1 MQSLRLKIPILLIVL
16 RFLFAPAILAIT
28 FLFHQTG
35 TTAIVILMYL
45 GLLSDIFDGIIARHL
60 GIATPKL
67 RRLDSQVDMVFWI
80 AIGISAYVLFPEI
93 IKANSI
99 PIILVF
105 AMEAACYAISFIRF
119 GKEPCTHAFLAK
131 MWGITLLIAF
141 TSLIGFGY
149 AGIPFA
155 LAIIFGLLSH
165 LDRIFILL
173 ILPHWTHDIPS
184 AYHAILIRKGIS
196 FKKNKLFN

>member
-1 MQSLRLKIPILLIVL
+1 MQPLKLKIPILLIAL
-16 RFLFAPAILAIT
+16 RFFLAPAILLTT
-28 FLFHQTG
+28 FLFHHNG
-35 TTAIVILMYL
+35 TTAIVVMMYV

-67 RRLDSQVDMVFWI
+67 RRLDSQVDMIFWI
-80 AIGISAYVLFPEI
+80 AIGISAYILFPEI
-93 IKANSI
+93 IRANAI
-99 PIILVF
+99 PIVLVF
-105 AMEAACYAISFIRF
+105 AMEAACYIISFIRF

-131 MWGITLLIAF
+131 MWGISLLVAF

-149 AGIPFA
+149 AGIPFT
-155 LAIIFGLLSH
+155 LAIILGLASH
-165 LDRIFILL
+165 LDRILILL

-184 AYHAILIRKGIS
+184 MYHAILIRKGIS